1 MLDIRLLGAPLVYLD
16 GELLIINRRATRAL
30 FFYLIINKEPIDRAK
45 LCDFLWGDKGG
56 EKEQRQ
62 KLRVTLNNLRKS
74 FPNREVIRTY
84 HDMVGLVQHDLRVDV
99 WEFDAAIEKM
109 RHYISILSE
118 GPTLPPGLYQDL
130 VKAAKLWRSAT
141 FVLNGDMQVSAV
153 SENWWL
159 EKNRGFDKDKLILF
173 KFVSRQEG
181 LMGRR
186 NDAISWAKKAIE
198 IDDYDEEAHFLLLRN
213 LLNANQ
219 RKEGREHYRS
229 IKGDFSEEWG
239 GDYVKRIHD
248 LGQKF
253 AKEEQVSLK
262 NARPKLNIRKSAH
275 LPFVGQEDAL
285 KKIHENYQRGKVSLI
300 LGEAGAGKTRL
311 VQEFCE
317 SLGIMPELLLAP
329 CLMADKNIPYQ
340 PLTRMLRNSVEKS
353 TWQIVP
359 ATWIEPITMLLP
371 ELRDFRDDIGGEVG
385 DTYAKPILFEA
396 IKNLLILVAEDYPY
410 LLFLDDVQWADDATV
425 ELLIY
430 LLQESSFS
438 QKNMRLIIASRI
450 EEQSVEFNHFLL
462 TSPKSSIREIK
473 LRRLSEK
480 NISDLAF
487 YLLQEELSPKAAE
500 KLSRETGGNPF
511 FILEILMAIWA
522 LPNWGNLEK
531 ELPVPASVRS
541 LIERR
546 LENLSVQA
554 KELLYIAAIL
564 GNPFEFRLLEKT
576 AELSLKE
583 MLFVIEEL
591 EDAQLIREEKKKGV
605 LQYAFVHE
613 KIRKAII
620 DSLSL
625 VQSRFLH
632 KKVAQALEEMSE
644 EYKDSQAAILAE
656 HYEKSEAFTR
666 AFGLWVQAGQYAYH
680 LFSVKDATTAYKRAE
695 SLIAP
700 EILSESNIYNLYSNW
715 GVMLYENDNP
725 DELEKVMQ
733 RFLAISESRG
743 SALLLGAALN
753 GMSDLSM
760 ARNQFKEG
768 LAYTKEA
775 ISYLRTSNHTPALMN
790 ALIHRGVF
798 LYMLNKFTISQE
810 FFKEALVLGEGRDD
824 PASLYILGNA
834 NFQMAIALTGM
845 GFPKKALSYA
855 QKSLHA
861 MRLSRSSYGAIL
873 PYNILGLAHYY
884 LANYEKGRDSAL
896 KSISIA
902 TRTDSWRMMGYS
914 FAYAGMNETEL
925 ASLGTAWQ
933 YGQKAIEL
941 GKNQKHTEIVSLGY
955 KIFGDIYTH
964 LDAFPQARDAYQK
977 GVDVDPGSFAMLE
990 NLARLGVT
998 LSLLG
1003 DPKGDAILQQALSTT
1018 KATGLESIFWNAKS
1032 LELGTFLLH
1041 NDCATFEENYPLV
1054 EKNLK
1059 ERTHPDATGWIE
1071 HLQAFFSLYQ
1081 GKPQKAQIQIETL
1094 LLKLENSPFFWTKF
1108 RTLKLYVQILQALG
1122 QETTAPRAEIEE
1134 MLQKIESG
1142 LRDAPIQEEWQSFAE
1157 NTRSLN
1163 PKPPV

>member
-16 GELLIINRRATRAL
+16 GELLIIKRRATRAL
-30 FFYLIINKEPIDRAK
+30 FFYLLTNKEPINRAK

-56 EKEQRQ
+56 EKEQRR
-62 KLRVTLNNLRKS
+62 KLRVTLKNLRKS
-74 FPNREVIRTY
+74 FPNRAIISTY

-99 WEFDAAIEKM
+99 WEFDATIEKM
-109 RHYISILSE
+109 CRYISILSE

-141 FVLNGDMQVSAV
+141 FIPNGDMQVSAV

-173 KFVSRQEG
+173 KFISRQEG
-181 LMGRR
+181 VMGRK

-198 IDDYDEEAHFLLLRN
+198 IDDYDAEAHFLLLRN
-213 LLNANQ
+213 LLNANK

-229 IKGDFSEEWG
+229 IKDDFSEECG
-239 GDYVKRIHD
+239 GKYVKRIHT

-253 AKEEQVSLK
+253 AGEEQASLK
-262 NARPKLNIRKSAH
+262 NARPKLNIRKSAR

-285 KKIHENYQRGKVSLI
+285 QKMHENYQRGKVSLV

-317 SLGIMPELLLAP
+317 FIDIMPKLLLAP

-340 PLTRMLRNSVEKS
+340 PLTKMLRNSVEKS
-353 TWQIVP
+353 TWESVP

-371 ELRDFRDDIGGEVG
+371 ELRDIRDDIGGEMG
-385 DTYAKPILFEA
+385 DTYAKSILFEA
-396 IKNLLILVAEDYPY
+396 IKHLLLLVAENRPY
-410 LLFLDDVQWADDATV
+410 LLFMDDVQWADDATV
-425 ELLIY
+425 ALLAY

-438 QKNMRLIIASRI
+438 QKNMRLIITSRI
-450 EEQSVEFNHFLL
+450 EEQNVEFDNFLL
-462 TSPKSSIREIK
+462 SFPKPSIREIE

-487 YLLQEELSPKAAE
+487 YLLQEELSPKAAK

-511 FILEILMAIWA
+511 FILEMLTAIWA
-522 LPNWGNLEK
+522 LPKRGNLEK
-531 ELPVPASVRS
+531 ELPVPASIRR

-564 GNPFEFRLLEKT
+564 GNPFEFRFLEKI

-613 KIRKAII
+613 KIREAII
-620 DSLSL
+620 DSLSV

-644 EYKDSQAAILAE
+644 EFKNSQSAILAE
-656 HYEKSEAFTR
+656 HYEKAEVFSR
-666 AFGLWVQAGQYAYH
+666 AFGLWVQAGQYAYQ
-680 LFSVKDATTAYKRAE
+680 LYSIKDATAAYKRAE
-695 SLIAP
+695 ALIAHQ
-700 EILSESNIYNLYSNW
+700 ILSESNIYNLYSRW

-733 RFLAISESRG
+733 RFLAISEARG

-753 GMSDLSM
+753 GMSDLCM
-760 ARNQFKEG
+760 ARNQFEKG
-768 LAYTKEA
+768 LAHTKEA
-775 ISYLRTSNHTPALMN
+775 ISYLKISNHTPALMS

-798 LYMLNKFTISQE
+798 LYMLNKFTVSQE
-810 FFKEALVLGEGRDD
+810 SFKEALALGEGKND
-824 PASLYILGNA
+824 PESLYILGNA
-834 NFQMAIALTGM
+834 NFQMATALTGM
-845 GFPKKALSYA
+845 GYPKKALSYA

-861 MRLSRSSYGAIL
+861 MRLSRSSYGTIL
-873 PYNILGLAHYY
+873 PYNISGLAHYY

-902 TRTDSWRMMGYS
+902 TRIDSWRMMGYS
-914 FAYAGMNETEL
+914 FAYAGMNEAER

-941 GKNQKHTEIVSLGY
+941 GKNQKHTEIASLGY
-955 KIFGDIYTH
+955 KVLGDIYMH

-998 LSLLG
+998 LGLL
-1003 DPKGDAILQQALSTT
+1003 DDSQADATLQLAIA
-1018 KATGLESIFWNAKS
+1018 KAEEAGIEIISISAKS
-1032 LELGTFLLH
+1032 LELSLFVRAG
-1041 NDCATFEENYPLV
+1041 DYEKFEENTHLIEKELV
-1054 EKNLK
+1054 
-1059 ERTHPDATGWIE
+1059 ERTHPDAISWIAY
-1071 HLQAFFSLYQ
+1071 LRAFSYLHR
-1081 GKPQKAQIQIETL
+1081 GDLEKSVL
-1094 LLKLENSPFFWTKF
+1094 LFEDYFKKFEDSPYFWFNFRAIKFYIVALKL
-1108 RTLKLYVQILQALG
+1108 LG
-1122 QETTAPRAEIEE
+1122 RNTSQPRAKLEK
-1134 MLQKIESG
+1134 MLQKIKKG
-1142 LRDAPIQEEWQSFAE
+1142 LGDAPIQAEWADLAE
-1157 NTRSLN
+1157 NARN
-1163 PKPPV
+1163 I